1 MTDARL
7 AEIEARLQ
15 KPTPEPFASLL
26 AELVQAVKDGRAG
39 RQEDPEKANADR
51 IAKIGKRNRPLA
63 AIDKQRMELIF
74 DDVNLGAVKPD
85 TLRVQVSGNYQQ
97 EQQTFET

>member
-39 RQEDPEKANADR
+39 RQADPEKANAER
-51 IAKIGKRNRPLA
+51 IAKIGKRNRP
-63 AIDKQRMELIF
+63 
-74 DDVNLGAVKPD
+74 
-85 TLRVQVSGNYQQ
+85 Q